1 MARLTRLWH
10 FLASGIILGTFPALA
25 DSASEP
31 GFQIK
36 FARPDFVLPQFTGPY
51 QEREA
56 SIALEEYE
64 TAEQIRALLDAG
76 KREEVLAE
84 LEKFYSIELSPA
96 MLMLQ
101 AQVYFSLAMYEK
113 AESAYVA
120 VLKRMPQLIR
130 AHSDLGQLYLVREQ
144 PDKARHHFARAVALG
159 SNEAR
164 IHGQLGFLNLTLFG
178 PYSAISSYQQAAAL
192 EPENMQWQQGLLA
205 ALSQARMFDA
215 AQALLRDMISRKPQE
230 PDLWLNQAA
239 LALHKE
245 DYRQALTSL
254 EMALALGDTDPRNL
268 KTAIQLH
275 LQLGSYDRALALLDR
290 DMRQDLDI
298 ASINEYFS
306 WLSRLAMWDKA
317 QQVLDLAGKDIQK
330 YSQDEQSLYYLHLA
344 SIRSHLGQ
352 AGPADTYYRRSL
364 ELNPANGETLL
375 AYAAHAVKQ
384 KNYVDAE
391 LLYMRAEAVSDV
403 EKKALLGRSQLY
415 IQMQDYQAALNQL
428 RSVYQKFPDLVDLR
442 ENIEILENIVKTQAP
457 ADI

>member
-113 AESAYVA
+113 AESTYVA